1 MKGSLVLE
9 KIEAG
14 IKAGSAQIAQ
24 EIEGNV
30 EKYGVAPVI
39 VVDGKLKNL
48 KAKIIDIAQLK
59 DSLKLLKKHGYSED
73 DFYLLEDKKAKYRG
87 KAEDKS
93 VLLQGC
99 IICVC
104 KKSGKIKEY
113 HANGGSSW
121 IEDLAQDLQNKF
133 FTN

>member
-1 MKGSLVLE
+1 MKGSLVLD

-14 IKAGSAQIAQ
+14 IKEGSAQIAQ

-30 EKYGVAPVI
+30 EKYGIAPVI
-39 VVDGKLKNL
+39 AMDGKLKNL
-48 KAKIIDIAQLK
+48 RAKIIDISEL
-59 DSLKLLKKHGYSED
+59 DSLKLLKKYGYSED
-73 DFYLLEDKKAKYRG
+73 DFYLLEDKKAKYRDG
-87 KAEDKS
+87 KS
-93 VLLQGC
+93 ILLQGY

-121 IEDLAQDLQNKF
+121 IEDFTLDLKNKF

>member
-1 MKGSLVLE
+1 MKGSLVLD

-14 IKAGSAQIAQ
+14 IKEGSAQIAQ

-30 EKYGVAPVI
+30 ERYGIAPVI
-39 VVDGKLKNL
+39 VLDGKLKNL
-48 KAKIIDIAQLK
+48 RAKIIDISEL
-59 DSLKLLKKHGYSED
+59 DLLKLLKKYSYSED
-73 DFYLLEDKKAKYRG
+73 DFYLLEDKKAKYCDG
-87 KAEDKS
+87 KAI
-93 VLLQGC
+93 LLQGY

-121 IEDLAQDLQNKF
+121 IEDFTIDLKNKF

>member
-1 MKGSLVLE
+1 MKGSLVLD

-14 IKAGSAQIAQ
+14 IKEGSAQIAQ

-39 VVDGKLKNL
+39 VLDGKLKNL
-48 KAKIIDIAQLK
+48 RAKIIDISELK
-59 DSLKLLKKHGYSED
+59 DSLKLLKKYGYSED
-73 DFYLLEDKKAKYRG
+73 DFYLLEDKKAKYRNG
-87 KAEDKS
+87 KAI
-93 VLLQGC
+93 LLQGC
-99 IICVC
+99 IVCVC

-121 IEDLAQDLQNKF
+121 IDDFAADLKNKF

>member
-1 MKGSLVLE
+1 MKGSLVLDR
-9 KIEAG
+9 IEAG
-14 IKAGSAQIAQ
+14 IKEGSAQIAH

-30 EKYGVAPVI
+30 EKYGIAPVI
-39 VVDGKLKNL
+39 VLDGKLKNL
-48 KAKIIDIAQLK
+48 RAKIIDIAEL
-59 DSLKLLKKHGYSED
+59 DALKLLKKYGYSED
-73 DFYLLEDKKAKYRG
+73 DFYLLEDKKAKYREG
-87 KAEDKS
+87 KS
-93 VLLQGC
+93 ILVQGC

-121 IEDLAQDLQNKF
+121 VDDFTADLKNKF